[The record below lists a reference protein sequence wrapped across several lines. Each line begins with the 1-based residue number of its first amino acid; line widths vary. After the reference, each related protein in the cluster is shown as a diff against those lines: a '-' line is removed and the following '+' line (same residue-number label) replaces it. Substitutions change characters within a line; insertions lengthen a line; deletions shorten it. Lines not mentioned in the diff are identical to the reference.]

1 MKLEKLKKF
10 LKEKFADGIQM
21 FNTKNWIGDSTVTI
35 YYEDGIQ
42 IDFCQEYDYVEIF
55 GLTNEEFESL
65 N

>member
-55 GLTNEEFESL
+55 E
-65 N
+65 